1 MTRHHDQLPI
11 PKNYQEWVQQ
21 GKLFNPA
28 LLHFMVWDYQE
39 HKWVEAGFR
48 PLFKIKPN

>member
-1 MTRHHDQLPI
+1 MTKHHDRLPI

-48 PLFKIKPN
+48 PLFKTKPS